1 MSSGLGVLKGKWV
14 HDGESIGQ
22 IVGEAV
28 VDDADYLVVDW
39 TDNTMTL
46 LSDVVGTIYYPTELD
61 AAKALPQD

>member
-1 MSSGLGVLKGKWV
+1 MSSGLGVFKGKWV
-14 HDGESIGQ
+14 QDGENIGQ

-28 VDDADYLVVDW
+28 VDDTDYLVVDW